1 MILDATTKSLTIVLG
16 EAKTTTDCD
25 ITASWADNTPDQF
38 LPGNNTLVSNGT
50 SSVTVVPAPA
60 FAGIE
65 RQVQEVTLYNN
76 DTVNH
81 TVYLREHDGSNT
93 RVITSATLVPNAS
106 FRWPLASV
114 PTGGTVTEIDTDFG
128 ITGGPITTSG
138 TLRSTG
144 SLLNTQS
151 GDYTV
156 TNADIGKYIVM
167 TKSTAATLTLTAAS
181 LRTGWWAI
189 VTQALT
195 GTTAANKLLTYTPTT
210 GTFDGGAAGYD
221 YPGAQ
226 RLIEFD
232 GTNFN
237 SVLLRGGTLE
247 VKTSDSPY
255 TSPVPTGATVH
266 HFLTI
271 GAGGGGGSG
280 RRGAAGTA
288 RGGGTGGAGGG
299 YRNIHIPAS
308 SVTNTLVFTV
318 PAGATGGA
326 AVSADNTDGNPGGAV
341 SGLCSIQITGAAN
354 PFIQSGS
361 GGSGA
366 GGLAAT
372 ALSGG
377 AGGGQTAGGS
387 GGTTQ
392 SAGGTPSMGTTDTTV
407 GGQFGGSNG
416 IVGSRGVAAAQ
427 GGAPGAGATNAG
439 AVGLAGQTGS
449 PGGSGGGAGGGIS
462 AANAASAGGN
472 SGGGPGSEGGRTGG
486 SAGTS
491 GVAGG
496 TGGSGSTTPSPVG
509 RQAGGAGGGSGF
521 DNTASGTASAA
532 GPGGN
537 GGIGSGGG
545 GGGAS
550 LNGNNSGAGG
560 SGGDG
565 LARWWYA

>member
-60 FAGIE
+60 VAGVE

-106 FRWPLASV
+106 FRWPQASV
-114 PTGGTVTEIDTDFG
+114 PTGGTVTEVDTDFG

-144 SLLNTQS
+144 SALNTQS

-181 LRTGWWAI
+181 LRAGWWAI

-195 GTTAANKLLTYTPTT
+195 GTTAANKVLTYTVTT
-210 GTFDGGAAGYD
+210 GTFDGSASGVD

-237 SVLLRGGTLE
+237 TVLLVGGFLE
-247 VKTSDSPY
+247 IAAADSPF
-255 TSPVPTGATVH
+255 TAALPTRCGEH
-266 HFLTI
+266 RFDI
-271 GAGGGGGSG
+271 WGAGGAGGSG
-280 RRGAAGTA
+280 RRGASGTA
-288 RGGGTGGAGGG
+288 RTGGTAGGG
-299 YRNIHIPAS
+299 GAYR
-308 SVTNTLVFTV
+308 TNTVPAAYVSTSVVFTV
-318 PAGATGGA
+318 PSGSAGGLAIST
-326 AVSADNTDGNPGGAV
+326 DNTNGNPGSASPGQTTV
-341 SGLCSIQITGAAN
+341 T
-354 PFIQSGS
+354 FGS
-361 GGSGA
+361 GVLFQAGAGGPGA

-377 AGGGQTAGGS
+377 AGGGQGVGGS
-387 GGTTQ
+387 G
-392 SAGGTPSMGTTDTTV
+392 ATTDSQGGQPSDPSTLAQA
-407 GGQFGGSNG
+407 GQFGGANG
-416 IVGSRGVAAAQ
+416 IAGGIGNRGGW
-427 GGAPGAGATNAG
+427 GGA
-439 AVGLAGQTGS
+439 
-449 PGGSGGGAGGGIS
+449 SGGGVTAAAAATTGRSSMNGGAGGGSGGGIS
-462 AANAASAGGN
+462 AANAAAAGGN
-472 SGGGPGSEGGRTGG
+472 GAGGGSLPIPTGG

-491 GVAGG
+491 GVVGG
-496 TGGSGSTTPSPVG
+496 NGGSTT
-509 RQAGGAGGGSGF
+509 AGPTAMGFGSAGAGGGSGF
-521 DNTASGTASAA
+521 DNSGGGTASDA
-532 GPGGN
+532 GSGSD
-537 GGIGSGGG
+537 GGISCGGG

-560 SGGDG
+560 KGGDG
-565 LARWWYA
+565 LARWWYR